1 MMSKIGDARESVVLE
16 KERIDKDLQQMW
28 ESLQYLKKSVEN
40 DATLLQKADFSD
52 LLQHIVADLSPLS
65 QTQDM
70 LLLQQTLQSQENLT
84 VTDLDKIIQ
93 EFISVKLEYT
103 ANKSLHLTDI
113 SLEKYKQLVEH
124 KSSMDALLL
133 TITQAPT
140 LENSVPVAQE
150 QQQDPANEVVNP
162 IAETLDPDVI
172 KAQQNLIDGQ
182 ISIPEDPSKEESWK
196 NAENKSLWERA
207 KDSSFGLAY
216 IFGANRLSSAKEWI
230 SEKWSDFKEWIGWK
244 KKEKKQENDDATTDS
259 SPTSP
264 EVVQPSVDINKN
276 LTEQERLLRNTH
288 IKQSILD
295 TVTVPIPIDYKADK
309 DLLIQ
314 KWSPDKVLF
323 DKDSQSIVLWWA
335 RLKLNFPQFQMKVD
349 SWVPL
354 LGVVDATVTKVD
366 IQSIKTSGNE
376 FVIEAKGTGSY
387 KWTEQTKDVSVT
399 ISKDKF
405 YDLIHPYLDTWTQSY
420 DKSIDINGQKVAIKI
435 ETSWSISTEQTAPVE
450 IWWSFG
456 LYQEKAYN
464 SYGSIDK
471 QNLDTTATVS
481 KDMYKEVSTWL
492 QKDRLPPLIREYDG
506 TLDAFSWKSL
516 AVISEHFGTIKD
528 LTDYTFLEKAWNTAN
543 TILGSIVDF
552 LSKHEDKK
560 WIGWLA
566 SLIKKP
572 FDVVLSWIPNGD
584 EQKEKKFKENIQK
597 EISGN
602 ADIQKDV
609 DVFVKQLTLARFYF
623 IEKKKIMA
631 QDPENKDS
639 LDGLTIAQAMQYL
652 SSKNMLDAKISV
664 KTQLGIDANKAA
676 IVIQK
681 LIAET
686 GPSNQDLSAKRWE
699 IRFNYEKQQLES
711 RWKATPLE
719 VNANGT
725 QYKIKWLDLQ
735 FASLEE
741 VVWLANLSNRFIS
754 DTSKMQVLRNKK
766 SDRFVYYSNIWRP
779 GYPGLYVN
787 KESDNFFN
795 ILPSLDAD
803 RVLTAGALQENIKHR
818 TSDMWNTYAS
828 YMNERVSSIK
838 EVWL

>member
-52 LLQHIVADLSPLS
+52 LLQHIVTDLSPLS

-103 ANKSLHLTDI
+103 ANKSLHLADI

-133 TITQAPT
+133 AITQAPT
-140 LENSVPVAQE
+140 IENSVPATQE
-150 QQQDPANEVVNP
+150 QQDPRDEVVNP
-162 IAETLDPDVI
+162 ITETLDPDVI

-182 ISIPEDPSKEESWK
+182 TSTPEDASKAESSK
-196 NAENKSLWERA
+196 DSEDKSWWERA

-216 IFGANRLSSAKEWI
+216 VFGADNMGNFKDWVSD
-230 SEKWSDFKEWIGWK
+230 KWSNFKEWIGWK
-244 KKEKKQENDDATTDS
+244 KKEKKEDNKEKDDNTSTES
-259 SPTSP
+259 SSANEET
-264 EVVQPSVDINKN
+264 QPSIM
-276 LTEQERLLRNTH
+276 
-288 IKQSILD
+288 S
-295 TVTVPIPIDYKADK
+295 
-309 DLLIQ
+309 
-314 KWSPDKVLF
+314 F
-323 DKDSQSIVLWWA
+323 DA
-335 RLKLNFPQFQMKVD
+335 
-349 SWVPL
+349 
-354 LGVVDATVTKVD
+354 
-366 IQSIKTSGNE
+366 
-376 FVIEAKGTGSY
+376 
-387 KWTEQTKDVSVT
+387 
-399 ISKDKF
+399 
-405 YDLIHPYLDTWTQSY
+405 
-420 DKSIDINGQKVAIKI
+420 
-435 ETSWSISTEQTAPVE
+435 
-450 IWWSFG
+450 
-456 LYQEKAYN
+456 YQESAYN
-464 SYGSIDK
+464 SYSNSIDK

-528 LTDYTFLEKAWNTAN
+528 LTDYTFLEKAWNTATN
-543 TILGSIVDF
+543 ILSWIIDF

-560 WIGWLA
+560 WVGWLA

-609 DVFVKQLTLARFYF
+609 DAFVKQLTLARFYF

-631 QDPENKDS
+631 QDPKNKDS
-639 LDGLTIAQAMQYL
+639 IDGLTIAQAMQYL

-664 KTQLGIDANKAA
+664 KTQLGIDANKAT

-719 VNANGT
+719 VNADGT